1 MDATLEQVWESVQ
14 QLTPQEQEE
23 LLRRLQATTQPA
35 AHSVVDVI
43 PILDLGPWPENLSL
57 KRKDLYE

>member
-35 AHSVVDVI
+35 SCSVLDVI
-43 PILDLGPWPENLSL
+43 PGLDLGP
-57 KRKDLYE
+57 